1 MVEPVVDELH
11 ELSALIA
18 DIYDTALVQSAW
30 SEILAKVS
38 GFVGGASATFYSQNS
53 SSRHA
58 TQYVQWNS
66 DPHYERLY
74 FEKYYKL
81 NPLAPATSF
90 VETGVVFSQSDLIP
104 YEEFEETRFYKEWVA
119 PQGFID
125 VIGANLEKSATSAAM
140 FAIRRNVAQG
150 RVDPEC
156 RRKLELVVPH
166 LRRAVVIGNVIDN
179 HKTTAAALSD
189 TFMALADAVFLV
201 DARARIVFANAAA
214 DALLRDGKIVRGLR
228 ATFAAVD
235 AKANRLLQEAI
246 ASSEGN
252 GNDIAAKGVAVPM
265 SPTGTEPWLAHVL
278 PLTASTREE
287 AGIHEA
293 ATAAVFIRRA
303 SVGTSTALETVA
315 KLYKLT
321 AMEVRVLQ
329 AVVEIG
335 GAPLAADALGISETP
350 GMSHQRNLF
359 QKTDC
364 RRQADLVKLVAGA
377 ASPFLPSAHS

>member
-1 MVEPVVDELH
+1 VVDDLQQ
-11 ELSALIA
+11 LSVLVAA
-18 DIYDTALVQSAW
+18 IYDTALIQSAW

-38 GFVGGASATFYSQNS
+38 GFIGGSSATFYSQNA
-53 SSRHA
+53 SSRQA
-58 TQYVQWNS
+58 AQYVQWGS
-66 DPHYERLY
+66 DPHYERLF

-90 VETGVVFSQSDLIP
+90 VDAGIVFSQSDLIP
-104 YEEFEETRFYKEWVA
+104 YEEFEKTRFYKEWVA
-119 PQGFID
+119 PQGFVD

-140 FAIRRNVAQG
+140 FAIRRNATHG
-150 RVDPEC
+150 RVDAEC

-166 LRRAVVIGNVIDN
+166 LRRAVLIGNVINN
-179 HKTTAAALSD
+179 HKMTAAALND

-201 DARARIVFANAAA
+201 DPRARIVFTNAAA
-214 DALLRDGKIVRGLR
+214 DGLLRDGKIVRGLR
-228 ATFAAVD
+228 ANLAAVD

-246 ASSEGN
+246 ASSGDH
-252 GNDIAAKGVAVPM
+252 GTDVVAKGVAVSVF
-265 SPTGTEPWLAHVL
+265 SPGMERWLAHVL
-278 PLTASTREE
+278 PLTASTRDE
-287 AGIHEA
+287 ASIPDA

-303 SVGTSTALETVA
+303 SVETPTALETVA

-335 GAPLAADALGISETP
+335 GAPVTADALGISETTVKT
-350 GMSHQRNLF
+350 HLRNLF

-377 ASPFLPSAHS
+377 ASPFLPSARS